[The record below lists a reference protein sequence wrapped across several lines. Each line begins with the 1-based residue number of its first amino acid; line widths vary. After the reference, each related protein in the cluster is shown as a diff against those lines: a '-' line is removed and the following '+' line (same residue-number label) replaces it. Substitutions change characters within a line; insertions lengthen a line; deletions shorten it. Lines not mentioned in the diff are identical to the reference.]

1 MEEVLL
7 NELTIDKWR
16 GGDVEAHTRRWN
28 LKIARVYKESIETGD
43 GIGALHKLKVGSIV
57 QYQGHLQRTRM
68 LFFDSD
74 G

>member
-43 GIGALHKLKVGSIV
+43 GIGTLHDYIN
-57 QYQGHLQRTRM
+57 
-68 LFFDSD
+68 
-74 G
+74 